1 MIRVVRLCLG
11 FVLLT
16 FSVFAEDQA
25 QDAGTIY
32 LEGLRLASGEGCQI
46 DMIRAR
52 ELYRKAADLGDPRA
66 LAWKAR
72 SIFRG
77 SHGFSK
83 DEAEARRI
91 FQEIEPQLREMGL
104 NKQPDALGSL
114 CRTLAT
120 FDPKGRGQEAFELAK
135 KNTIDGKPS
144 DWATMGRLFQDGI
157 GVLKDEKEAVK
168 WYMKAAEQGDAW
180 SQNSLGACYFNGTGV
195 AKDEKEA
202 VKWYSKSA
210 EQGEAVGQRL
220 LGWCYANGNG
230 VPKDEKEAVKWYT
243 KSAEQGEAVGQR
255 LLGCCYAAGIGVGK
269 DYKKALEWYR
279 KGAEQGDGPATGNVG
294 WCYETGNGVV
304 KDEKEAVTWYGKAA
318 DKGDGWS
325 QNKLGN
331 CYANGIGVEKDYKK
345 ALDWFRKGAD
355 QGDGSATGNVGWCYG
370 TGNGVAKDE
379 KEAVKWYTKAADKGV
394 GSSQNSL
401 GRCYANGIGVEKDYK
416 KALEWYRKGADQ
428 GDGSA
433 AGNLGWCYANGK
445 GVVKDEKE
453 ALKWYTKAADKGNAW
468 SLQQLGLCYED
479 GRGVEKDQKKAFE
492 YCLKSAEAGDV
503 WSQNRVGWYFANGN
517 GVEKDYKKALK
528 WYRKAADKENSDAI
542 GNVGWCYETGNGV
555 AKDENEALKWYLQ
568 AAKKQNS
575 WAEKRFMAMG
585 DAAYWDK
592 NYSLAAKCFEAA
604 EKLGIKGAGE
614 GLYRLDVQS
623 KKMWE
628 GADPRRGILAKR
640 KAVKG
645 QESENSETARLAGEL
660 LSFGYPIEAK
670 KMVQEAIEN
679 ARWVTADEELAGWYT
694 FAGFCEMANPEVDRA
709 SLVSNHTKGWWW
721 WLRPEFAQVGLG
733 SFNCKVGNPQLGLD
747 APFVSDFISPS
758 APRRWASILM
768 VQLEWG
774 LMLWQEHSTGW
785 YSRLARASVASNS
798 KGIDYLWATQ
808 NLENLGKAKE
818 NFEKA
823 TKLFSNFSAWAGL
836 AMIARQEGDTLGQE
850 KAIEEMKNI
859 LKENAIVDTAK
870 LAKIAKGK
878 AGEKKLEDIAKEIAE
893 KGKARRSK
901 MFEGLTKNGQL
912 PWGNE
917 KGELTFGFGYG
928 SGSGLFHG
936 GLLTIGGQLFIPL
949 FLYVKPDWLMLAYDM
964 CMSSGNLSPYQLTL
978 LYEQLTK
985 RPSTRIRAVSRLVQI
1000 HRYLE
1005 NKEEALRWALLAA
1018 EENPQ
1023 DLATLQTA
1031 ASVAQ
1036 WAGDS
1041 EKAHAFSVKIV
1052 KEEERVRSKTDDSPQ
1067 NKYLQ
1072 VYVKIQEA
1080 DRHLQAREMGKARHL
1095 YENALG
1101 ELEEIGKKYP
1111 DWEPTI
1117 IRYRIKY
1124 LEEKLSEIDQVEE
1137 KK

>member
-1 MIRVVRLCLG
+1 MIRLVGSCLG
-11 FVLLT
+11 IIILT

-32 LEGLRLASGEGCQI
+32 LEGRKLAFGEGCQI

-72 SIFRG
+72 SIYRG
-77 SHGFSK
+77 TRGFSK
-83 DEAEARRI
+83 DEAEARKI
-91 FQEIEPQLREMGL
+91 LQEIEPQLREMGL
-104 NKQPDALGSL
+104 KKQPDALGSL

-120 FDPKGRGQEAFELAK
+120 IDPKTRGQEAFELAK
-135 KNTIDGKPS
+135 KNAIDGKPS
-144 DWATMGRLFQDGI
+144 DWDTMGWLFQDGI

-168 WYMKAAEQGDAW
+168 WYTKAAEQGDVSAMSNVGW
-180 SQNSLGACYFNGTGV
+180 CYETGNGVT
-195 AKDEKEA
+195 KDEKEA
-202 VKWYSKSA
+202 VKWYTKAA
-210 EQGEAVGQRL
+210 EKGDAIGQRC
-220 LGWCYANGNG
+220 LGWCYASGTG
-230 VPKDEKEAVKWYT
+230 VTKDEMEAVKWYT
-243 KSAEQGEAVGQR
+243 KSAEQGNSVGQR
-255 LLGCCYAAGIGVGK
+255 RLG
-269 DYKKALEWYR
+269 W
-279 KGAEQGDGPATGNVG
+279 
-294 WCYETGNGVV
+294 
-304 KDEKEAVTWYGKAA
+304 
-318 DKGDGWS
+318 
-325 QNKLGN
+325 
-331 CYANGIGVEKDYKK
+331 CYANGV
-345 ALDWFRKGAD
+345 
-355 QGDGSATGNVGWCYG
+355 
-370 TGNGVAKDE
+370 GVAKDE
-379 KEAVKWYTKAADKGV
+379 KEAVKWYTKAAEQGEAVGQRLLGWCYDTGNGVVQDYKEAVRWYTKAAEKGDGTAQSNLGWCYAYGKGV
-394 GSSQNSL
+394 AKDKKEAVRWYTKSAEQGNAAGQQHL
-401 GRCYANGIGVEKDYK
+401 GWCYDTGNGVLKDEKEAVKWYT
-416 KALEWYRKGADQ
+416 KAAEQ
-428 GDGSA
+428 GDATAQS
-433 AGNLGWCYANGK
+433 NLGWCYANGK
-445 GVVKDEKE
+445 GVAKDEKE
-453 ALKWYTKAADKGNAW
+453 AVKWYTKAAEQGNAW
-468 SLQQLGLCYED
+468 SLQQLGLCYEN
-479 GRGVEKDQKKAFE
+479 GRGVEKDQEKAFE

-517 GVEKDYKKALK
+517 GVEKDYKKALQ

-555 AKDENEALKWYLQ
+555 AKDENEALKWYVQ

-592 NYSLAAKCFEAA
+592 NYSMAAKCFEAA
-604 EKLGIKGAGE
+604 EKFGIKGAGE

-623 KKMWE
+623 RKMWE

-640 KAVKG
+640 KAVKR
-645 QESENSETARLAGEL
+645 QENENSEAARLAGEL

-679 ARWVTADEELAGWYT
+679 ARWGTADEELAGWYT
-694 FAGFCEMANPEVDRA
+694 LAGFCCIADPQAKPERLI
-709 SLVSNHTKGWWW
+709 SGTPSWGSK

-733 SFNCKVGNPQLGLD
+733 MFNLKIGYPQLGLD

-808 NLENLGKAKE
+808 NLKNLGKAKE

-850 KAIEEMKNI
+850 KAVEEMKKI
-859 LKENAIVDTAK
+859 LTENAIVDTAK
-870 LAKIAKGK
+870 LSKTAKGK
-878 AGEKKLEDIAKEIAE
+878 AGGKKPDDIAKAVAE
-893 KGKARRSK
+893 KAKARRNK

-917 KGELTFGFGYG
+917 KSEISFGFGYG

-936 GLLTIGGQLFIPL
+936 GLVTIGAQLFIPL

-964 CMSSGNLSPYQLTL
+964 YMRSGDLSPYQLTP

-1000 HRYLE
+1000 HCYLE

-1023 DLATLQTA
+1023 DLVTLQTA
-1031 ASVAQ
+1031 ARVAH
-1036 WAGDS
+1036 WAGES

-1052 KEEERVRSKTDDSPQ
+1052 KEEERARSKTDNSPQ
-1067 NKYLQ
+1067 NMYLQ
-1072 VYVKIQEA
+1072 IYAEIQEA

-1101 ELEEIGKKYP
+1101 GLEEIGKKYP